1 MSDKKH
7 HEEPNKELGKELEEN
22 LAKMAEE
29 NEKLKEQLLRLA
41 AESDNF
47 RKRSAKQVEDAGK
60 FAVNNF
66 ARDLIEVLE
75 NLYLAS
81 SNIPLEAL
89 EENELLKSVSLGV
102 EMTKTTLINVFN
114 KHGIQRIYPNI
125 GDAFNPDIM
134 EAVANV
140 EEEGC
145 AENTIV
151 NIMRAGYLLHDR
163 LIKPAMVV
171 VAKASK

>member
-7 HEEPNKELGKELEEN
+7 HQEQEEKLAKAMEEN
-22 LAKMAEE
+22 TALLEE

-41 AESDNF
+41 ADSDNF

-81 SNIPLEAL
+81 DNIPSQET
-89 EENELLKSVSLGV
+89 ENNELLKSISLGV
-102 EMTKTTLINVFN
+102 EITKNTLINVFD
-114 KHGIQRIYPNI
+114 KHGIQRISPNT
-125 GDAFNPDIM
+125 GEEFNPNTM

-151 NIMRAGYLLHDR
+151 NVMRAGYLLHDR

-171 VAKASK
+171 VAKVTK